1 MTNLSRK
8 TGESHVTR
16 EATQMCLPS
25 LFVCSSRCMRNI
37 YSCVSVTKL
46 NTEKSPVDA
55 KAINIRK
62 RYLESSED

>member
-1 MTNLSRK
+1 
-8 TGESHVTR
+8 
-16 EATQMCLPS
+16 
-25 LFVCSSRCMRNI
+25 MRNI

-46 NTEKSPVDA
+46 NTEKSPSVDA